1 MILQFIEKRLRAL
14 SPRFSPTLFRT
25 TLIAVFSMAFVIP
38 LAVLALPYLD
48 LFNDMAVQPKGKAQ
62 MVLGA
67 PVGDGGLV
75 DRLPVN
81 GTIPRG
87 YVEYE
92 IEGEG
97 EEAAKLAGET
107 LKNPLEPTMDV
118 LRLGQKLFD
127 RYCWTCHGKGGDGNG
142 PIVGPNLFPAPPSL
156 HTETARAF
164 PDGRIY
170 HVIMRG
176 QNNKMPSYADKLSP
190 RERWATIHYVRA
202 LQRAR
207 NPKPEDLDR

>member
-1 MILQFIEKRLRAL
+1 MIPKSIENRLRAY
-14 SPRFSPTLFRT
+14 SPGFSPGLFRT
-25 TLIAVFSMAFVIP
+25 ILIAVFSMAFVIP

-62 MVLGA
+62 SLLGTGVGEGMMVERR
-67 PVGDGGLV
+67 PVE
-75 DRLPVN
+75 
-81 GTIPRG
+81 GTVPRG
-87 YVEYE
+87 YVAYA

-107 LKNPLEPTMDV
+107 LQNPLVPTLDV
-118 LRLGQKLFD
+118 LREGQKFFN
-127 RYCWTCHGKGGDGNG
+127 RYCWTCHGKAGDGNG

-156 HTETARAF
+156 HTDTARAF

-176 QNNKMPSYADKLSP
+176 QNTMPSYADKLSAL
-190 RERWATIHYVRA
+190 ERWAAIHYVRA